1 MKENKNVKLLSASE
15 GGFAFAIM
23 ICAYIFISFIGQTIA
38 GAIFGEKSVAYIA
51 VCSLFSALA
60 MLGVILYFTLYKK
73 VEFKTFSGINK
84 FKPISLLLAILLSF
98 GMFFGLGFINDLF
111 AGIFKSWGLNVSA
124 VSIPLDNAFHLILF
138 SVLFALIPAVTE
150 EIFFR
155 ALMLKSL
162 ESVKAVWAV
171 TAVSVT
177 FALYHCSVSQFI
189 YQLIYG
195 AGLAMLFMYVK
206 SIIPCVIA
214 HFINNI
220 SVIIFEYFKF
230 SINLYNPLIIAG
242 GILALIIFALITVLS
257 IIKLEKTKKEFSS
270 VKKFYFPFAIFGCV
284 ICLALLIGNLFVV

>member
-1 MKENKNVKLLSASE
+1 MKENKNVKLLSVSD

-23 ICAYIFISFIGQTIA
+23 ICAYIFISFIGQAVA
-38 GAIFGEKSVAYIA
+38 GAIFGVKSVAYTA

-60 MLGVILYFTLYKK
+60 MVLAVLYFTLYKK

-111 AGIFKSWGLNVSA
+111 AGIFKSWGLNVSG

-138 SVLFALIPAVTE
+138 SVLFALIPAVIE
-150 EIFFR
+150 EVFFR
-155 ALMLKSL
+155 GLILTSLKG
-162 ESVKAVWAV
+162 VKTVFAV
-171 TAVSVT
+171 TAVSVI
-177 FALYHCSVSQFI
+177 FALYHCSVSQLV

-195 AGLAMLFMYVK
+195 VGLALLAIYAK

-214 HFINNI
+214 HFINNFT
-220 SVIIFEYFKF
+220 VILFEYFKIN
-230 SINLYNPLIIAG
+230 INLYNPLIIAG
-242 GILALIIFALITVLS
+242 GILALIIFALITVFS
-257 IIKLEKTKKEFSS
+257 IKKHENKEEKLYS